1 MNHLEISFTG
11 KNAWWRYVVMILAIF
26 AATNT
31 IGAIPLLVSM
41 GIKTASDPSILGKL
55 AANSSDLSVL
65 GLDPNIYLL
74 EMIFPFLIGLA
85 AFIFL
90 VVPLNG
96 RNLKQTINGTGRL
109 RWNKIFISAFIWL
122 FFSALYLFISIKV
135 DPANYSV
142 NNTSSTLAPLI
153 IISILLI
160 PFQAA
165 WEEIIFRG
173 YLMQG
178 FAVWLKNRWTPVIF
192 TSVLFAMMHII
203 NPEIKEYGFINMMP
217 QYLLF
222 GIIFGVM
229 TIMDDGADAAIGA
242 HAANNAFLSVMLTTK
257 GSVLQTPAVYEQHI
271 YHPMN
276 ELLMMLVMGVLI
288 ITMMKVIFK
297 WKGFGLLFKKVAPPD
312 SIIQTP

>member
-122 FFSALYLFISIKV
+122 FFQPFIFSFQ
-135 DPANYSV
+135 
-142 NNTSSTLAPLI
+142 LRLI
-153 IISILLI
+153 
-160 PFQAA
+160 
-165 WEEIIFRG
+165 
-173 YLMQG
+173 
-178 FAVWLKNRWTPVIF
+178 
-192 TSVLFAMMHII
+192 
-203 NPEIKEYGFINMMP
+203 
-217 QYLLF
+217 
-222 GIIFGVM
+222 
-229 TIMDDGADAAIGA
+229 
-242 HAANNAFLSVMLTTK
+242 
-257 GSVLQTPAVYEQHI
+257 LQ
-271 YHPMN
+271 
-276 ELLMMLVMGVLI
+276 
-288 ITMMKVIFK
+288 
-297 WKGFGLLFKKVAPPD
+297 
-312 SIIQTP
+312 IIQ